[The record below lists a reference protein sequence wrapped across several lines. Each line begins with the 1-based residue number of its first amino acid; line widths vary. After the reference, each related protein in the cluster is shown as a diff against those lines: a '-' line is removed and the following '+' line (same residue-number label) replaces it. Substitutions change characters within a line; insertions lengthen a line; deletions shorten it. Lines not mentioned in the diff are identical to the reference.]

1 MAETKTKTVQLH
13 CCTYIRV
20 HRSIPSPDLSAAAV
34 LETTTIL
41 LNFSSAA
48 VETKGESEPPTHRGT
63 DGRICIDCTSIYYYC
78 CKSFPVLLHDVMVGE

>member
-48 VETKGESEPPTHRGT
+48 VETKAESEPPAHRGS
-63 DGRICIDCTSIYYYC
+63 DCRICVEYTSVYYC
-78 CKSFPVLLHDVMVGE
+78 CKYFPVLLHDVMVGE